1 MAKESDDCGLTK
13 NCKLT
18 KHNTLLGAFHDFGR
32 GAYLGHMTLKHE
44 LFRSLCHDVK
54 ILDPLSVFLKKK
66 TVNVKTGNKIC
77 T

>member
-1 MAKESDDCGLTK
+1 MSLQ
-13 NCKLT
+13 NI
-18 KHNTLLGAFHDFGR
+18 NTLLGAFRDFGR

-54 ILDPLSVFLKKK
+54 ILDPLSVLFFLKK
-66 TVNVKTGNKIC
+66 TVNVKTGNKVC